1 MNRQFFSKDDVLN
14 GAFDAFLK
22 ALIAFGVASKSH
34 YNDIHIV
41 NADDG
46 AVDLEWE
53 EVSYSHREE
62 EGEFVFLEANQAVFK
77 EVLMPDGSSQ
87 YVMDDGDEAKLLK
100 EWLKLHPEW
109 QQDSATGCY
118 YKI

>member
-1 MNRQFFSKDDVLN
+1 MNRQFFSKDDVSN

-34 YNDIHIV
+34 YNDIHIA

-46 AVDLEWE
+46 AVSLEWE
-53 EVSYSHREE
+53 EVSYSHHEE

-87 YVMDDGDEAKLLK
+87 YVMDGCDEEKLLE
-100 EWLKLHPEW
+100 EWLKTHPEW
-109 QQDSATGCY
+109 HHDRGTNRY